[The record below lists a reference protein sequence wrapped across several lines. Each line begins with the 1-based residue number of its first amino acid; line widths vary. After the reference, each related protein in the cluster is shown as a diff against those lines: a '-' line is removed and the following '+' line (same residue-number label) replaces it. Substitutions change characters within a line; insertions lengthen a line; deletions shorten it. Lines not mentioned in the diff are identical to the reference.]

1 MTGKNLG
8 RTSRAESRVRGS
20 ESGITFMELLAV
32 CVVISLLMMI
42 IIPRIDLAL
51 RAGRR
56 HAAAAQFTTAHA
68 MARATAVRY
77 SRASELHI
85 DPDNGWFY
93 VVVDTTL
100 AGTGPKDTVG
110 AIHRVGASDLTM
122 TSTRTLLCF
131 DRRGLAS
138 TTGACQAGDA
148 TVTFV
153 SDGKADTVLT
163 TTLGKILR

>member
-1 MTGKNLG
+1 
-8 RTSRAESRVRGS
+8 
-20 ESGITFMELLAV
+20 MELMAV
-32 CVVISLLMMI
+32 CVVIGLLILI

-51 RAGRR
+51 RAASR
-56 HAAAAQFTTAHA
+56 HSAAAQFTTAHA

-77 SRASELHI
+77 SRPSELHI
-85 DPDNGWFY
+85 DPANGLFY

-100 AGTGPKDTVG
+100 AGSGIKDTVG
-110 AIHRVGASDLTM
+110 FIHRLGTSDLTI

-138 TTGACQAGDA
+138 TVGTCQAGDA

-153 SDGKADTVLT
+153 SNGKADTVIT